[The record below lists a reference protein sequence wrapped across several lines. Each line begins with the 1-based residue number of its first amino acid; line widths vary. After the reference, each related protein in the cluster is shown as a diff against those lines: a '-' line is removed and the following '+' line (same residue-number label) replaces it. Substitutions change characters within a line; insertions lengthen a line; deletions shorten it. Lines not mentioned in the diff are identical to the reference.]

1 MRCSASLAA
10 RTILIKAMT
19 EDEANPVPPN
29 ESLVNVGNLQRELAR
44 FAQERDWE
52 QFHSP
57 KNLVMALAG
66 EVGELTELFQW
77 LTEDDSRRAGCEAST
92 SRPVRD
98 ELADVL
104 FYLVRLATVLDVDLD
119 EAAVSKLRR
128 NAEKYPVNKARGN
141 SRKYSDL

>member
-1 MRCSASLAA
+1 MGTSEEDRADAVAA
-10 RTILIKAMT
+10 NK
-19 EDEANPVPPN
+19 P
-29 ESLVNVGNLQRELAR
+29 LVDVGKLQGELAR
-44 FAQERDWE
+44 FARERDWE

-66 EVGELTELFQW
+66 EVGELSELFQW
-77 LTEDDSRRAGCEAST
+77 LSEDASREVGRDAAT

-104 FYLVRLATVLDVDLD
+104 FYLVRLATVLEVDLN

-128 NAEKYPVNKARGN
+128 NAEKYPVDKARGN
-141 SRKYSDL
+141 ARKYSEL

>member
-1 MRCSASLAA
+1 MGTSEEDRADPVAA
-10 RTILIKAMT
+10 NK
-19 EDEANPVPPN
+19 P
-29 ESLVNVGNLQRELAR
+29 LVDVGKLQVELAR
-44 FAQERDWE
+44 FARERDWE

-66 EVGELTELFQW
+66 EVGELSELFQW
-77 LTEDDSRRAGCEAST
+77 LSEDASREVGRDAAT
-92 SRPVRD
+92 ARPVRD

-128 NAEKYPVNKARGN
+128 NAEKYPVDKARGN
-141 SRKYSDL
+141 ARKYSEF

>member
-1 MRCSASLAA
+1 MPV
-10 RTILIKAMT
+10 T
-19 EDEANPVPPN
+19 EA
-29 ESLVNVGNLQRELAR
+29 LVNVGKLQRELAR

-77 LTEDDSRRAGCEAST
+77 LTEDASRRVGCEAST

>member
-1 MRCSASLAA
+1 MV
-10 RTILIKAMT
+10 TT
-19 EDEANPVPPN
+19 EDRADVVVANQP
-29 ESLVNVGNLQRELAR
+29 LIDVGKLQSELAR
-44 FAQERDWE
+44 FARERDWK

-66 EVGELTELFQW
+66 EVGELSELFQW
-77 LTEDDSRRAGCEAST
+77 LSEDASHEVGRDAAT

-104 FYLVRLATVLDVDLD
+104 FYLVRLATVLEVDLN

-128 NAEKYPVNKARGN
+128 NAEKYPVDKARGN
-141 SRKYSDL
+141 AHKYSEF

>member
-1 MRCSASLAA
+1 MGTSEENRADAVAA
-10 RTILIKAMT
+10 NKL
-19 EDEANPVPPN
+19 
-29 ESLVNVGNLQRELAR
+29 LVDVGKLQGELAR

-77 LTEDDSRRAGCEAST
+77 LSEDASREVGRDAAT

-104 FYLVRLATVLDVDLD
+104 FYLVRLATVLEVDLD

-128 NAEKYPVNKARGN
+128 NAEKYPVDKARGN
-141 SRKYSDL
+141 ARKYSGL